1 MWYRGYALD
10 DEADGICEQA
20 ESVLKSLNATRM
32 VVGHTPHFQGILSR
46 CRSKVIIIDT
56 CVLRACLAVFDLT
69 LLGSGISSAYGGV
82 LSALEIM
89 YTLTPVQDSN
99 SSSED
104 GHQMKELEVV
114 TAIYEGRREAISRKE
129 RLIAV

>member
-20 ESVLKSLNATRM
+20 ESVLKKLNATRM
-32 VVGHTPHFQGILSR
+32 VVGHTPHFKGILSR

-56 CVLRACLAVFDLT
+56 CVSYARRSASGLNRCS
-69 LLGSGISSAYGGV
+69 SGISSAYGGV
-82 LSALEIM
+82 LSALEIV
-89 YTLTPVQDSN
+89 YSLTPVVDSSN
-99 SSSED
+99 SSGQSR
-104 GHQMKELEVV
+104 QMKELEVV

-129 RLIAV
+129 RLIDV